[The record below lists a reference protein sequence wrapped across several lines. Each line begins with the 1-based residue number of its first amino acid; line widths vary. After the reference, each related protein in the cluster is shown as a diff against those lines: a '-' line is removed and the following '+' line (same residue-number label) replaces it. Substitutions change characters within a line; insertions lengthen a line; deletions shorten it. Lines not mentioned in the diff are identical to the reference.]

1 MRTGLD
7 ASCIAR
13 FLVVL
18 GLAACGSPKP
28 STPAV
33 KETKVPPPVEQ
44 PSSIVVV
51 REQPAPDPYQ
61 ASSEKGV
68 DAPVPYVRD
77 ERSSRLELPAP
88 KTRGK
93 EAWRAPLALG
103 DAPPIHASFVLAAGN
118 RAVVVGTESWVL
130 FDTKGVR
137 IAGHEKE
144 ALAIRV
150 DRASGAVVPDETRSA
165 DLPPDSK
172 VAAHDGLV
180 VMVKNGGVY
189 VGERAIE
196 GTFEAF
202 DLAIDEKGIANV
214 IVKQKADLSLW
225 TVPIAGNTAIGR
237 HKIGANR
244 RSIGPP
250 VLGTKTR
257 VVVLDTGVAAFG
269 LDGKKLWE
277 QKGVPTGGVSITSD
291 DRVLI
296 ADGNRV
302 VAVDAKGKKTEIW
315 SAPDLTL
322 VTPPIL
328 NASGLL
334 LVASGSFLH
343 GVAF

>member
-1 MRTGLD
+1 M
-7 ASCIAR
+7 
-13 FLVVL
+13 
-18 GLAACGSPKP
+18 
-28 STPAV
+28 
-33 KETKVPPPVEQ
+33 KETKIAPPTEQ

-51 REQPAPDPYQ
+51 KEQPAPDPYQ
-61 ASSEKGV
+61 ASVEKGV

-77 ERSSRLELPAP
+77 ERSSRLEAVAP
-88 KTRGK
+88 RTRGR

-103 DAPPIHASFVLAAGN
+103 DSPAIHASFVLAAGN

-137 IAGHEKE
+137 IAGHEMD
-144 ALAIRV
+144 APAIRI
-150 DRASGAVVPDETRSA
+150 DRASGAVVPDDTRA
-165 DLPPDSK
+165 HDLPPDSK

-214 IVKQKADLSLW
+214 LVRQKDDLALW
-225 TVPIAGNTAIGR
+225 TVPIAGNAAIGR
-237 HKIGANR
+237 HKIGPKR

-250 VLGTKTR
+250 ILGAKTR

-269 LDGKKLWE
+269 LDGKKMWE
-277 QKGVPTGGVSITSD
+277 QKGVPTGGVAITND
-291 DRVLI
+291 DQVLI
-296 ADGNRV
+296 ADGSHV
-302 VAVDAKGKKTEIW
+302 VVVDHKGKKTEIW
-315 SAPDLTL
+315 TAPDLTL

-328 NASGLL
+328 NANGLL
-334 LVASGSFLH
+334 LVASGTFLH

>member
-1 MRTGLD
+1 MRKWVLFHV
-7 ASCIAR
+7 ALA
-13 FLVVL
+13 L
-18 GLAACGSPKP
+18 GLVACGSPKP
-28 STPAV
+28 SKPAV
-33 KETKVPPPVEQ
+33 KETKVAPPVEQ
-44 PSSIVVV
+44 PSSIIVVK
-51 REQPAPDPYQ
+51 ETAAPDPYV
-61 ASSEKGV
+61 ASPEKST

-77 ERSSRLELPAP
+77 ERSSRLDLPAP
-88 KTRGK
+88 KARGK

-118 RAVVVGTESWVL
+118 RAVVMGTDSWVL

-137 IAGHEKE
+137 IAGHEMD
-144 ALAIRV
+144 APNIRI
-150 DRASGAVVPDETRSA
+150 DRASGAVVPDDSRAA
-165 DLPPDSK
+165 DLPADSK

-180 VMVKNGGVY
+180 VMVKNGGVF
-189 VGERAIE
+189 VGERNIE
-196 GTFEAF
+196 GVFEPF

-214 IVKQKADLSLW
+214 LVKQKEDLALW
-225 TVPIAGNTAIGR
+225 TIPIASNAAIGR
-237 HKIGANR
+237 HKIGPKR

-250 VLGTKTR
+250 ILGPKTR
-257 VVVLDTGVAAFG
+257 VVVLDTGIIAFG

-277 QKGVPTGGVSITSD
+277 QKGVPTGGVTITND
-291 DRVLI
+291 DQTLI

-302 VAVDAKGKKTEIW
+302 VAVDHKGKRLEIW

-322 VTPPIL
+322 VTPPII

>member
-1 MRTGLD
+1 L
-7 ASCIAR
+7 
-13 FLVVL
+13 LV
-18 GLAACGSPKP
+18 ACGGSKP
-28 STPAV
+28 QPSAV
-33 KETKVPPPVEQ
+33 KETKVAPPDEH

-51 REQPAPDPYQ
+51 KEQPAPDPYQ
-61 ASSEKGV
+61 ASAEKNV

-77 ERSSRLELPAP
+77 ERSSRLDLPAP
-88 KTRGK
+88 KARGK

-118 RAVVVGTESWVL
+118 RAVVMGTESWVL

-137 IAGHEKE
+137 IAGHEME
-144 ALAIRV
+144 APNIRI
-150 DRASGAVVPDETRSA
+150 DRASGAVVPDDTRA
-165 DLPPDSK
+165 PDLPPDSK

-189 VGERAIE
+189 IGERAIE
-196 GTFEAF
+196 GTFEPF
-202 DLAIDEKGIANV
+202 DLAIDDKGNANV
-214 IVKQKADLSLW
+214 LVKQKDDLAIW
-225 TVPIAGNTAIGR
+225 TVPIAPNAAIGR
-237 HKIGANR
+237 HKIGAKR

-250 VLGTKTR
+250 VLGSKLR
-257 VVVLDTGVAAFG
+257 VVVLDTGVAAFA

-277 QKGVPTGGVSITSD
+277 QKGVPTGGVSITND
-291 DRVLI
+291 DHVLI

-302 VAVDAKGKKTEIW
+302 VSVDHKGKKLEIW

-328 NASGLL
+328 NAGGLL
-334 LVASGSFLH
+334 LVASGTFLH

>member
-1 MRTGLD
+1 M
-7 ASCIAR
+7 
-13 FLVVL
+13 
-18 GLAACGSPKP
+18 
-28 STPAV
+28 
-33 KETKVPPPVEQ
+33 KETKVAPPVDQ

-51 REQPAPDPYQ
+51 KEQPAPDPYQ
-61 ASSEKGV
+61 AAAEKGM
-68 DAPVPYVRD
+68 DSPVPYVRD

-93 EAWRAPLALG
+93 EAWRAPLAFG

-118 RAVVVGTESWVL
+118 RAVVMGTESWVL

-137 IAGHEKE
+137 IAGREME
-144 ALAIRV
+144 APAIRI
-150 DRASGAVVPDETRSA
+150 DRASGAVVSDDTRSA

-180 VMVKNGGVY
+180 VMIKNGEVH

-196 GTFEAF
+196 GKFEAF
-202 DLAIDEKGIANV
+202 DLAIDAQGFANV
-214 IVKQKADLSLW
+214 LVRQKDDLALW
-225 TVPIAGNTAIGR
+225 TVPIANNATIGR
-237 HKIGANR
+237 HKIGPKR

-250 VLGTKTR
+250 VLGTKLR
-257 VVVLDTGVAAFG
+257 VVVLDTGVAAFA

-277 QKGVPTGGVSITSD
+277 QKGVPTGGVTITND
-291 DRVLI
+291 DHVLI
-296 ADGNRV
+296 ADGNHV
-302 VAVDAKGKKTEIW
+302 ITVDPKGKKTEIW

-334 LVASGSFLH
+334 LVASGTFLH